1 MQHTSSSCTSPC
13 IAVIFPHE
21 GLRRFCQQPLRSYSC
36 LLEGSDHFES
46 DAMHTLTDLHRTSCP
61 PPLLASLQGLMRQL
75 CFAFLL
81 LQKAILT
88 QISGVF
94 LILLL
99 VLYREEPEALV
110 RALWPTATM
119 ATKNQLQVYRSST
132 GDPFLHFF
140 DSDLPYTYDLV
151 SSHALLLCSR
161 QTSSVIFPRSS
172 FNFCLP
178 SASSLS
184 SPFS

>member
-1 MQHTSSSCTSPC
+1 MLTHGVDSLKCNIPVLPVLHHALPLFSRTGAS
-13 IAVIFPHE
+13 AA
-21 GLRRFCQQPLRSYSC
+21 FCQQPLRSYSC
-36 LLEGSDHFES
+36 LLEGSDHFEG

-81 LQKAILT
+81 LQNAILT

-119 ATKNQLQVYRSST
+119 ATKKQLQVYRSSW
-132 GDPFLHFF
+132 GSNP
-140 DSDLPYTYDLV
+140 P
-151 SSHALLLCSR
+151 LL
-161 QTSSVIFPRSS
+161 
-172 FNFCLP
+172 
-178 SASSLS
+178 
-184 SPFS
+184 